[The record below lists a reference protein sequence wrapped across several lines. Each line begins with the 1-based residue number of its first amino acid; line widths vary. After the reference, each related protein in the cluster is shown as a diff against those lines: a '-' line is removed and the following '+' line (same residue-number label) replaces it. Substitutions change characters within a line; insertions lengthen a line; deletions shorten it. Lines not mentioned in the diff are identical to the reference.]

1 MLITLLILCYIF
13 NSKTDAK
20 LQLFYYLIVFFL
32 NFFSKKDIIIIKVKP
47 NTTKVSTLSKNLKK
61 KMQIH

>member
-13 NSKTDAK
+13 NSKTDEK
-20 LQLFYYLIVFFL
+20 IQLFYYLIVFL

-47 NTTKVSTLSKNLKK
+47 NTTKVSTLSQNLKK

>member
-20 LQLFYYLIVFFL
+20 LQLFYYLIVFL
-32 NFFSKKDIIIIKVKP
+32 KKKKKKDIIIIKVKP
-47 NTTKVSTLSKNLKK
+47 NTTKVSTLSQNLKK

>member
-20 LQLFYYLIVFFL
+20 LQLFYYLIVFFEL
-32 NFFSKKDIIIIKVKP
+32 FFQKKIIIIKVKS